1 MAVNAAFFPSPNRA
15 KGSSDEGRLTK
26 MKRLILMRHGEAVR
40 PHAGIE
46 DFDRSLDDEGRSE
59 SRRMG
64 LALAEAGYV
73 PDLALVSAARRTLE
87 TWAAAAA
94 AFPDDVAV
102 EQGRKFYAASAV
114 TLSIAVTEAAD
125 KAGTIMVVG
134 HNPGIHQFAM
144 HLAQQA
150 GAPRLD
156 RFPTGSAAVFGFD
169 GEGRPRF
176 EQSLMARDLRDRA
189 K

>member
-1 MAVNAAFFPSPNRA
+1 
-15 KGSSDEGRLTK
+15 

-40 PHAGIE
+40 PHAGID
-46 DFDRSLDDEGRSE
+46 DFDRSLDDEGRAE

-102 EQGRKFYAASAV
+102 EQGRRFYAASAAA
-114 TLSIAVTEAAD
+114 LSIAVSEASDRAQ
-125 KAGTIMVVG
+125 TIMVVG
-134 HNPGIHQFAM
+134 HNPGIHQYAM
-144 HLAQQA
+144 HLSLQA
-150 GAPRLD
+150 DGQPLA
-156 RFPTGSAAVFGFD
+156 RFPTGSAAVFAFD
-169 GEGRPRF
+169 GEGVPRF
-176 EQSLMARDLRDRA
+176 EQALMAKDLRDKAR
-189 K
+189 

>member
-1 MAVNAAFFPSPNRA
+1 MR
-15 KGSSDEGRLTK
+15 
-26 MKRLILMRHGEAVR
+26 RLILMRHGEAER
-40 PHAGIE
+40 PHPGLQ
-46 DFDRSLDDEGRSE
+46 DFDRSLDEEGRAE

-87 TWAAAAA
+87 TWAGAAA

-102 EQGRKFYAASAV
+102 EQSRRLYAASAV
-114 TLSIAVTEAAD
+114 SLSMAVSEAAA
-125 KAGTIMVVG
+125 KAQVVMVVG
-134 HNPGIHQFAM
+134 HNPGVHQFAM

-150 GAPRLD
+150 GAPRIE
-156 RFPTGSAAVFGFD
+156 RFPTGSAAVFAFGPD
-169 GEGRPRF
+169 GQPGF
-176 EQSLMARDLRDRA
+176 EQALMARDLRDRA

>member
-1 MAVNAAFFPSPNRA
+1 
-15 KGSSDEGRLTK
+15 
-26 MKRLILMRHGEAVR
+26 
-40 PHAGIE
+40 
-46 DFDRSLDDEGRSE
+46 
-59 SRRMG
+59 MG

-94 AFPDDVAV
+94 AFPGDVAV
-102 EQGRKFYAASAV
+102 EQRRRLYAASAA
-114 TLSIAVTEAAD
+114 TLSMAVTEAAA
-125 KAGTIMVVG
+125 KAQVLMVVG
-134 HNPGIHQFAM
+134 HNPGIHQFAA

-156 RFPTGSAAVFGFD
+156 RFPTGSAAVFAFGSD
-169 GEGRPRF
+169 GQPSF
-176 EQSLMARDLRDRA
+176 EQALMARDLRDRA